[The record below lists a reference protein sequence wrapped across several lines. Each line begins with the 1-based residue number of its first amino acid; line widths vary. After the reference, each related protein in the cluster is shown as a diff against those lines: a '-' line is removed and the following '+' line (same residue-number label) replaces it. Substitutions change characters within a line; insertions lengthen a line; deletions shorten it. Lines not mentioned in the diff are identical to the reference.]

1 MTILQVKQCQK
12 ERVGGACARGGVGV
26 GAARP
31 WRNGLGEMLSAQTMV
46 GAAAVAQ
53 RESRLP
59 GRHRRCGLADV
70 MDMRCASDR
79 EKDSNARDPVDGAA
93 GET

>member
-1 MTILQVKQCQK
+1 MLAAKTM
-12 ERVGGACARGGVGV
+12 AC
-26 GAARP
+26 
-31 WRNGLGEMLSAQTMV
+31 
-46 GAAAVAQ
+46 AAAVAQ
-53 RESRLP
+53 RESPPR
-59 GRHRRCGLADV
+59 GARRCGLADI